1 MKKVILII
9 LFFLPIS
16 AFAQSVPKYV
26 QIVNI
31 PNVNPGDINTYMNS
45 LYVLAITIA
54 ALLAVIKI
62 VIAGVKWMTTDIVT
76 SKGDAKK
83 DIQGA
88 LLGLLIILSVVLIIE
103 VINPDIGTV
112 DLELEVVDVPEP
124 PGGIDDTPLPF
135 FIDEPI
141 NLETATPA
149 QTDAYVRACL
159 TQSGNHSYSS
169 YVLDGVHMG
178 SCVDEGGPVAI
189 ASELTT
195 PQAVADFT
203 NLCNG
208 EGQVAAIN
216 PLPSGDQYGQCIE
229 CPGGQRLSPTEN
241 RCIYYEVTCDDSV
254 DIHACDDITFD
265 AAGNFI
271 LGPSII
277 LGGEDSLTFS
287 CDYADTTVFTACS
300 TLCYANGGG
309 LAFGDYCIIPGTPA
323 AGPS

>member
-103 VINPDIGTV
+103 LINPDIGTV
-112 DLELEVVDVPEP
+112 DLKLEVVDVPESP
-124 PGGIDDTPLPF
+124 V
-135 FIDEPI
+135 
-141 NLETATPA
+141 TPA
-149 QTDAYVRACL
+149 IDPDVLACEESATCEVLVCSEDSPGPPPTYDCTTKIEQCRREGGVINDSVGDYRILCIKAGAESPVEREAGAADDALRAFIAENDSYTEVIEIYAINQREQETNTELTPGEISAMIDTWTESCEVDGEGNDTGYTYREIEDIARGVYVRACL
-159 TQSGNHSYSS
+159 N
-169 YVLDGVHMG
+169 
-178 SCVDEGGPVAI
+178 
-189 ASELTT
+189 
-195 PQAVADFT
+195 
-203 NLCNG
+203 
-208 EGQVAAIN
+208 
-216 PLPSGDQYGQCIE
+216 
-229 CPGGQRLSPTEN
+229 
-241 RCIYYEVTCDDSV
+241 
-254 DIHACDDITFD
+254 
-265 AAGNFI
+265 
-271 LGPSII
+271 
-277 LGGEDSLTFS
+277 
-287 CDYADTTVFTACS
+287 
-300 TLCYANGGG
+300 
-309 LAFGDYCIIPGTPA
+309 
-323 AGPS
+323 